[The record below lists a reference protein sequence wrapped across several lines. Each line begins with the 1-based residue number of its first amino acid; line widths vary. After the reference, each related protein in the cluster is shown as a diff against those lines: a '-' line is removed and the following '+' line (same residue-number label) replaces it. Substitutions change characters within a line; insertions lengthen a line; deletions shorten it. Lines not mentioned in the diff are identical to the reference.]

1 MHLQLRVL
9 SMRRLTNNQDLIG
22 LMQQFTKILFSLNNA
37 IAQNQSSKYLI
48 ILWAFCILPKKV
60 VL

>member
-22 LMQQFTKILFSLNNA
+22 LIQQFTKILFSSNNA

-48 ILWAFCILPKKV
+48 IL
-60 VL
+60 